1 MDVRILHAAAQRRMV
16 RVESAAAEFI
26 HRTVVQESCQ
36 FVIFQHFDFLHFM
49 GSPEPVK
56 EIQERHPAFDRRQ
69 MGDRR
74 QIHHLLHAAFGQH
87 GEAGLPRRHHVG
99 MVAENADCIG
109 ADDPGADMEYAG
121 QQLAGDFVHVGNHQ
135 QKSLRGGV
143 GRRQRAGLQRA
154 VHSTRRAAF
163 RLHFHHLHGLAEN
176 VLAPLRRP
184 FIDILRHVGRRRNRK
199 DCRHIGERVRN
210 VCGRRVSVHCLHFP
224 AIVLHQIDPPVFS
237 FRFMR

>member
-1 MDVRILHAAAQRRMV
+1 MV
-16 RVESAAAEFI
+16 RVESAAAEFV

-69 MGDRR
+69 MSDRR
-74 QIHHLLHAAFGQH
+74 QIHDLLHAAFGQH

-135 QKSLRGGV
+135 K
-143 GRRQRAGLQRA
+143 
-154 VHSTRRAAF
+154 
-163 RLHFHHLHGLAEN
+163 
-176 VLAPLRRP
+176 
-184 FIDILRHVGRRRNRK
+184 
-199 DCRHIGERVRN
+199 
-210 VCGRRVSVHCLHFP
+210 
-224 AIVLHQIDPPVFS
+224 
-237 FRFMR
+237 